1 MSESMTNAMES
12 FKEVRKATKIKT
24 HVLWIS
30 PTFPHDH
37 PRKGERTDFPCKI
50 LNAIGFS
57 GGHMELYAR
66 CLTSCKRPCYR
77 RMIEPKLHTCRAD
90 SKNSKKKKG
99 AYEEWKRKI
108 DEVNRGEAILSVR
121 MWSGS
126 AYNRLHDGSHPVEI
140 AQFDKDSGIGVQ
152 RLGFSR
158 KIDYPF
164 IENGK
169 DGDLYPILDIEKIAQ
184 NDGLSFADFRSWFM
198 KADLSKPVALI
209 HFTKFRY

>member
-1 MSESMTNAMES
+1 MNEPMTNAMES

-37 PRKGERTDFPCKI
+37 PRKGEPTYFVEKI
-50 LNAIGFS
+50 KHGVFGMSYLKDENMSKI
-57 GGHMELYAR
+57 
-66 CLTSCKRPCYR
+66 
-77 RMIEPKLHTCRAD
+77 HTCRAD

-126 AYNRLHDGSHPVEI
+126 AYNRLHDGSHPIEI
-140 AQFDKDSGIGVQ
+140 AQFDKNSGIAVQ
-152 RLGFSR
+152 ELRF
-158 KIDYPF
+158 YPNWMGNIF
-164 IENGK
+164 YDNGDSPNLVMPNELSK
-169 DGDLYPILDIEKIAQ
+169 
-184 NDGLSFADFRSWFM
+184 NDGLSLEDFKAWFR
-198 KADLSKPVALI
+198 KVDLSKPIAI
-209 HFTKFRY
+209 IQFTKFRY

>member
-1 MSESMTNAMES
+1 MNESMTNAMES

-30 PTFPHDH
+30 PRFPHDH
-37 PRKGERTDFPCKI
+37 PRNGEPTYFVDKI
-50 LNAIGFS
+50 AIALSLALIDESSESFS
-57 GGHMELYAR
+57 A
-66 CLTSCKRPCYR
+66 
-77 RMIEPKLHTCRAD
+77 KLHTCRAD

-140 AQFDKDSGIGVQ
+140 AQFDKDSGIEVQ
-152 RLGFSR
+152 ELKFLNSN
-158 KIDYPF
+158 ISDAVVMSS
-164 IENGK
+164 IENPHIK
-169 DGDLYPILDIEKIAQ
+169 SEMLSK
-184 NDGLSFADFRSWFM
+184 NDGLSLPDFKAWFR
-198 KADLSKPVALI
+198 KADLSKPIAI
-209 HFTKFRY
+209 IQFTKFRY